1 MLSLIT
7 SERLVELPGWT
18 PWLILLALVVFWSE
32 IFAMW
37 QYPDKIFCT
46 FSAYAQDK
54 TAVSQF
60 RRRFNRTCTDCN
72 RTTNVTVHYTY
83 WVIQVSL
90 LNGIGDSAIC
100 SEALMQMGINSNFS
114 FKSLS
119 FLKVGNTQLCQTIIV
134 PLDCQIIS
142 IHTVVV
148 LIKGNGS
155 QRGSADCSKTKKD
168 TDCGEKYHFCTRK
181 PAHTAPLSYQIITK
195 DEDGSLQQT
204 VALSL
209 LNKNLLI
216 FFILYPTRRQK
227 NGHWHLEQLPQCFNS
242 GVSL

>member
-7 SERLVELPGWT
+7 SQRLVELPGWT

-100 SEALMQMGINSNFS
+100 NEALMQMGINSNFS
-114 FKSLS
+114 FKSLP
-119 FLKVGNTQLCQTIIV
+119 FLKVGKHPALPNHYR
-134 PLDCQIIS
+134 PLGLSDYFHSYSGC
-142 IHTVVV
+142 T
-148 LIKGNGS
+148 N
-155 QRGSADCSKTKKD
+155 QRQWKSMWFCRLLKD
-168 TDCGEKYHFCTRK
+168 QKRYRLWWK
-181 PAHTAPLSYQIITK
+181 I
-195 DEDGSLQQT
+195 
-204 VALSL
+204 SL
-209 LNKNLLI
+209 LHKEACSYCSPQLSNHYQGWRWLSATDSGLI
-216 FFILYPTRRQK
+216 PTK
-227 NGHWHLEQLPQCFNS
+227 
-242 GVSL
+242 